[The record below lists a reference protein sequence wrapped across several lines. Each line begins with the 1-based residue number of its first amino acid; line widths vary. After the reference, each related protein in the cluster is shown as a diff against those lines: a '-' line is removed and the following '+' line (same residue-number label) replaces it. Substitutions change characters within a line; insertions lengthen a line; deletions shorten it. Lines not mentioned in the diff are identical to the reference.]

1 MKVAWNT
8 CDKELRVEI
17 KSAYDNYLLL
27 KFSLKF
33 FKSYSLL
40 KKLI

>member
-1 MKVAWNT
+1 MEVAWNT

-17 KSAYDNYLLL
+17 KSAYNYLLQ
-27 KFSLKF
+27 KFTLKF